1 MGKTITS
8 LTNAEFHIL
17 LALSRGDKHGYAIMK
32 WVDENPA
39 VAIRL
44 GPATLYRTIRTMLG
58 KGLIEELDERPD
70 PHYDDE
76 RHRYYRITGAGRVG
90 AAQET
95 ERLAKLVSLARDSG
109 FTVLNSS

>member
-1 MGKTITS
+1 MITS

-32 WVDENPA
+32 WVEENPGA
-39 VAIRL
+39 AIRL

-58 KGLIEELDERPD
+58 KGWIEELDERPD
-70 PHYDDE
+70 PQIDDE
-76 RHRYYRITGAGRVG
+76 RRRYYRITGAGRVG
-90 AAQET
+90 AAEEA

-109 FTVLNSS
+109 FKVLRYS